1 MDFLQRRKM
10 PRRRTLNYH
19 PTGFTLQ
26 LNMGQTSQSD
36 LGNLGK
42 SPQDLAR
49 WQKAQQ
55 QLLVGKAALAL
66 PAYRDLVKRFPT
78 VVNLWFELGA
88 AAAADLDFEL
98 ARPAFVRAEELGS
111 EDSAVLIALGQ
122 QYHRLRQ
129 PARARVCFER
139 AAQVAP
145 SSSHAR
151 LSWAAWLERER
162 RLDDAW
168 EQTEACLALN
178 PRDVAALYYRA
189 FLLHR
194 KGRATEAQALLAD
207 LIQTGPGDPKIKISC
222 LHLMAVVLDE
232 LGQHAEAME
241 WLLKAKALMRQH
253 NNIAAPEQIYDKAAR
268 RRRSLLAQLT
278 PEMIRRWRANA
289 PAPGNPRKLALLGGH
304 PRSGTTLLEQI
315 LGAHPSIAAF
325 DESDAFVVE
334 IGDRLFPAD
343 PFPPLTAAMLDS
355 LSPMKQAELRG
366 RYFKSLFREL
376 DGETAAAV
384 LIDKNPTPTAS
395 LPLWLR
401 LFPDSK
407 VIIALRDPRDVVIS
421 CFFQNL
427 ALTPMNVNFLGL
439 DRAVQHYTDLMDVWL
454 RLRELGGFDW
464 IETRYEDVVA
474 GADTEGRRVTEF
486 LGLTWHPA
494 QANSHE
500 AGRTRFVF
508 SPTYNEV
515 TKPVHN
521 RAVGRWKHY
530 AAALE
535 PFHEKFRAYMEAFG
549 YEPASCASYIL

>member
-1 MDFLQRRKM
+1 
-10 PRRRTLNYH
+10 
-19 PTGFTLQ
+19 
-26 LNMGQTSQSD
+26 MGQTLQPD
-36 LGNLGK
+36 LAKLEK

-55 QLLVGKAALAL
+55 QLLAGRAALAL
-66 PAYRDLVKRFPT
+66 PAYRDLVKRFPS
-78 VVNLWFELGA
+78 VVNLWFEFGA
-88 AAAADLDFEL
+88 AAAADLAFEQ
-98 ARPAFVRAEELGS
+98 ARQAFDRAEQMAS
-111 EDSAVLIALGQ
+111 EDSAVLVALGQ

-129 PARARVCFER
+129 PALARACLER

-162 RLDDAW
+162 RLDEAW
-168 EQTEACLALN
+168 EQTEACLTRN
-178 PRDVAALYYRA
+178 PRDIAALYYRA

-194 KGRATEAQALLAD
+194 RGRPAEAQAQLGD
-207 LIQTGPGDPKIKISC
+207 LIQTDAGDPNVKISC

-232 LGQHAEAME
+232 LGQYAEAME

-253 NNIAAPEQIYDKAAR
+253 NNIAALEQTYQKAAH

-278 PEMIRRWRANA
+278 PEMIRRWRLNA
-289 PAPGNPRKLALLGGH
+289 PAPASSKKLALLGGH

-315 LGAHPSIAAF
+315 LGAHPSITAF

-343 PFPPLTAAMLDS
+343 PFPPLTAAALDT
-355 LSPMKQAELRG
+355 LSPVRQAELKG
-366 RYFKSLFREL
+366 RYFKSLFREV
-376 DGETAAAV
+376 DGETAAEV
-384 LIDKNPTPTAS
+384 LIDKNPAATGS

-401 LFPDSK
+401 MFPDSK

-439 DRAVQHYTDLMDVWL
+439 DRVVQQYADLMDVWL

-464 IETRYEDVVA
+464 IETRYEDIVA
-474 GADTEGRRVTEF
+474 GADIEGRRVTEF

-494 QANSHE
+494 QANCHE
-500 AGRTRFVF
+500 ATRARFIF

-515 TKPVHN
+515 AKPVHN

-535 PFHEKFRAYMEAFG
+535 PFHPKFSGYLTAFG
-549 YEPASCASYIL
+549 YEVPSAPVVSEVLVK